1 MVRSLLQVIEDVTD
15 LSTTPRDNPSIMN
28 YIYRNSNDVTF
39 DQALSA
45 IKEFAN
51 IYNGGV
57 IPKNLECLHKV
68 GIENISK
75 SIINPREE
83 IRSYHTQGSHLVNG
97 AVLQNQYAF
106 N

>member
-1 MVRSLLQVIEDVTD
+1 MVRSLLQMIEDVTD

-39 DQALSA
+39 DQALNA

-51 IYNGGV
+51 IYNGGL

-68 GIENISK
+68 GIDTISR
-75 SIINPREE
+75 SITNPRQENM
-83 IRSYHTQGSHLVNG
+83 Y
-97 AVLQNQYAF
+97 Y
-106 N
+106 

>member
-45 IKEFAN
+45 IKEIAN

-83 IRSYHTQGSHLVNG
+83 STHHSQRNNLVNG
-97 AVLQNQYAF
+97 GVLQNQSVF